1 MYKRKDIKILSEKDK
16 FKNKLNKGLKDNSY
30 ENIKNIVEGNEEN
43 NIIKNTTEKPKNS
56 FINNIFKNHK
66 DK

>member
-1 MYKRKDIKILSEKDK
+1 MSEKEK
-16 FKNKLNKGLKDNSY
+16 FTHKLNKGLKDNSY

-56 FINNIFKNHK
+56 FINNIFKNHNNK
-66 DK
+66 YK

>member
-1 MYKRKDIKILSEKDK
+1 MSEKEK

-43 NIIKNTTEKPKNS
+43 NIIKNTTETPKNS
-56 FINNIFKNHK
+56 FINSIFKNHNNK
-66 DK
+66 NK

>member
-66 DK
+66 NK